1 MLAWGDTGGSILYLV
16 SDEKKEFFPKLS
28 NCGWLI
34 IVLSEYHNL
43 FFANDESLR
52 VLFGLG
58 YIILGFLGISSFF
71 FFFFLISNKK
81 FIKKSGKN
89 YVQKGCY
96 KKCIPPLHL
105 KRTQVNKIYKILTRE
120 AAQTRN
126 PLKQGFQK
134 DISSFILLQVSQMK
148 Y

>member
-1 MLAWGDTGGSILYLV
+1 VSLLKRLAKLYSFDCFILNASSVDDAKNEIMLAWGDTGGSILYLV

-34 IVLSEYHNL
+34 VVLSEYHNL

-71 FFFFLISNKK
+71 FFFF
-81 FIKKSGKN
+81 
-89 YVQKGCY
+89 
-96 KKCIPPLHL
+96 
-105 KRTQVNKIYKILTRE
+105 
-120 AAQTRN
+120 
-126 PLKQGFQK
+126 
-134 DISSFILLQVSQMK
+134 
-148 Y
+148 

>member
-1 MLAWGDTGGSILYLV
+1 MSLLKRLAKLYSFDCFILNASSVDDAKNEIMLAWGDTGGSILYLV

-28 NCGWLI
+28 NCSWLI
-34 IVLSEYHNL
+34 VVLSEYHNL

-71 FFFFLISNKK
+71 FFFLISNKK

-105 KRTQVNKIYKILTRE
+105 KRT
-120 AAQTRN
+120 
-126 PLKQGFQK
+126 
-134 DISSFILLQVSQMK
+134 
-148 Y
+148 